1 MRVRLIYRT
10 APEDTLSS
18 PQNDRVSALR
28 NEVVN
33 PLDEI
38 SITIAFALLGFTWLT
53 LRGMDGRERRR
64 TRR

>member
-1 MRVRLIYRT
+1 MRVRLIYRA
-10 APEDTLSS
+10 APEDAPSS

>member
-1 MRVRLIYRT
+1 MRVRLIYR
-10 APEDTLSS
+10 AAAEDTPSS